1 MRRFKLQVQTTL
13 DGYMGGPEGEIDWA
27 VAPWSP
33 DVNDYVEALMA
44 SVDTI
49 VLGRRLAEG
58 FIPAWAARPEGE
70 SEAAIDWMND
80 TPKVVISDSLTESPW
95 EGVTVRGGDLAQI
108 VGDLKAE
115 AGGDLIAY
123 GGGTLVRSLIA
134 AGPLDELHLFVNPTA
149 IGEGIPVFG
158 RGSHQQLRLVAATPF
173 ECGMTALHLV
183 PKREAS
189 ASAKG
194 RDGRHLVRPISSI
207 SRSTSGTT
215 RSEVHASGSSRL
227 AR

>member
-13 DGYMGGPEGEIDWA
+13 DGYMGGPDGEIDWA

-33 DVNDYVEALMA
+33 DVDAYVEGLMA

-70 SEAAIDWMND
+70 SEAAIDWMNE
-80 TPKVVISDSLTESPW
+80 TQKVVISDTLRESPW
-95 EGVTVRGGDLAQI
+95 DRATVQGGDLAQI
-108 VGDLKAE
+108 VGGLKAQ

-134 AGPLDELHLFVNPTA
+134 AGLLDELHLFVNPTA
-149 IGEGIPVFG
+149 IGDGIPIFG
-158 RGSHQQLRLVAATPF
+158 RGSHQHLRLVAATPF
-173 ECGMTALHLV
+173 ECGVTALHLV
-183 PKREAS
+183 PKRSEAS
-189 ASAKG
+189 
-194 RDGRHLVRPISSI
+194 
-207 SRSTSGTT
+207 
-215 RSEVHASGSSRL
+215 
-227 AR
+227 

>member
-13 DGYMGGPEGEIDWA
+13 DGYMGGPDGEIDWA
-27 VAPWSP
+27 VAPWSA
-33 DVNDYVEALMA
+33 DVDDYVEALMA

-80 TPKVVISDSLTESPW
+80 TPKVVISDTLRVSPW

-108 VGDLKAE
+108 VGELKAQ

-134 AGPLDELHLFVNPTA
+134 AGLLDELHLFVNPTA
-149 IGEGIPVFG
+149 IGDGIPVFG
-158 RGSHQQLRLVAATPF
+158 RGSHQSMRLVSATPF
-173 ECGMTALHLV
+173 ACGITALQLV
-183 PKREAS
+183 PKQPEA
-189 ASAKG
+189 A
-194 RDGRHLVRPISSI
+194 
-207 SRSTSGTT
+207 
-215 RSEVHASGSSRL
+215 
-227 AR
+227 